1 MPLWPVWPLWHV
13 PAHPW
18 ARPLAAGGWLSRRR
32 PPPPLTGGGSSS
44 LTPCVPPP
52 QQEAMLDAHHHH
64 AMAMALIRHP
74 WFVSQ
79 FRDESCW
86 VVPAWRGSCSA
97 HIYVYGVEQRQAK
110 RPRPLFSRA
119 AVAGG
124 GSAAAAARQPAHGC
138 MQQPEARLCS
148 SKQVGGGISAA
159 AASVNA
165 RPMTVRAGVRRS
177 SPRAEAPPPPS
188 RHAGGGVPVLCACMP
203 LLWCLSPTTCNSA
216 GRRTARRTARRGP
229 PPPAVLARRVVWTG
243 TPILC
248 CFPAI
253 QIQVF
258 QPGFGDGHNIYKV
271 LVGVAGEGRNQPGP
285 PSAGGRP
292 SRVRR
297 GKAPPQ

>member
-1 MPLWPVWPLWHV
+1 MGGGPSPGAPVPLWPVWPLWHV

-148 SKQVGGGISAA
+148 SKQVGGGHFSSSSLGQRSTDDSPRRSPPQFATRRGAA
-159 AASVNA
+159 PSLPPRRRRRA
-165 RPMTVRAGVRRS
+165 RPLRLYAFVVVPFTHHLQFSRPSYRS
-177 SPRAEAPPPPS
+177 SHRPS
-188 RHAGGGVPVLCACMP
+188 RAAP
-203 LLWCLSPTTCNSA
+203 
-216 GRRTARRTARRGP
+216 
-229 PPPAVLARRVVWTG
+229 ARRVGASCRVDRD
-243 TPILC
+243 PDSVLLS
-248 CFPAI
+248 
-253 QIQVF
+253 
-258 QPGFGDGHNIYKV
+258 GH
-271 LVGVAGEGRNQPGP
+271 PD
-285 PSAGGRP
+285 PSVSA
-292 SRVRR
+292 RVRR
-297 GKAPPQ
+297 WAQHI